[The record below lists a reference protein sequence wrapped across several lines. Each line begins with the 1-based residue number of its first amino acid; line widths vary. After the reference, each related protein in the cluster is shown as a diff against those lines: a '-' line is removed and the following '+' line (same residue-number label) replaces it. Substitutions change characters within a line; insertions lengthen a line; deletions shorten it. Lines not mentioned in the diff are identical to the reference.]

1 MQTAEKIDITATLQ
15 AAIEDA
21 EKARD
26 YLLNTFSFVPD
37 DKRFYSPAKG
47 ARSAQQLVV
56 HCGMVNGF
64 FAKIIRNE
72 ELESPPDRDAFR
84 DVLMAEESKIV
95 DQTEAIELV
104 RSSTDEAIAA
114 IRAVTPESFASSPNS
129 PFGPMPMAFWI
140 SLPGI
145 HMKAHASQLDYL
157 QTIWGDYQDHF

>member
-1 MQTAEKIDITATLQ
+1 MQTAERTDVTATLE
-15 AAIEDA
+15 AAIADA

-37 DKRFYSPAKG
+37 EKLFYSPAKG

-64 FAKIIRNE
+64 FASIIRNE
-72 ELESPPDRDAFR
+72 VLESPADMDTYRDF
-84 DVLMAEESKIV
+84 LMAEESKVV
-95 DQTEAIELV
+95 DRQTAIEMV
-104 RSSTDEAIAA
+104 RECTDDAIAA

-129 PFGPMPMAFWI
+129 PFGPMPMPFWI
-140 SLPGI
+140 RLPGI

-157 QTIWGDYQDHF
+157 QTMWGDFRDHF